1 MFVTF
6 YLSVMQHYQE
16 AEIAVLETLLTHY
29 ETMLSRSLIDN
40 EEFRITKKI
49 FHELKKIK
57 KKMKELKGRK
67 KIDTRKPS

>member
-1 MFVTF
+1 
-6 YLSVMQHYQE
+6 MQHYQE

-57 KKMKELKGRK
+57 NKLEELKGPAK
-67 KIDTRKPS
+67 EN